1 MFVPDKGGKR
11 PHVYVFPA
19 DSKGRHRSCG
29 RRKQMVIVQ
38 IPTFFGR
45 ENQGGLFEMTELSPD
60 LAAPQQ
66 LTRPEAMADVPGV
79 CEVTLTRA
87 VVQYRSVHEA
97 DLPEGRIEDI
107 GLALVLDGEYASAA
121 QVLDL
126 GSAQVKQLDLSTEL
140 VVLDWVYEP
149 TLKHIHQLLRAAA
162 DPSAQGQSARRLLNP
177 YSFDLALRVLLRT
190 GYGPLSRPILLRIGF
205 RDICRDLD
213 LHEGTSVRIAMGR
226 GRLARARLDSDG
238 NALVFGTAFREP
250 DEVLEDALRAAFP
263 RRDLRRVL
271 SSSGTEGISYQVR
284 LPLPLAFSEVRGQV
298 KEIREGLAHLLARFE
313 PHRYRALQEVLDT
326 FGARET
332 LARLQLREPRE
343 QTQPLSGPP
352 LMGGTFVH

>member
-1 MFVPDKGGKR
+1 
-11 PHVYVFPA
+11 
-19 DSKGRHRSCG
+19 
-29 RRKQMVIVQ
+29 
-38 IPTFFGR
+38 
-45 ENQGGLFEMTELSPD
+45 MTELSPD
-60 LAAPQQ
+60 LATPQPVS
-66 LTRPEAMADVPGV
+66 RPEAMADVPGV
-79 CEVTLTRA
+79 CQVTLSRA

-107 GLALVLDGEYASAA
+107 GLALVLDGEFASAS

-149 TLKHIHQLLRAAA
+149 TLKHVHQLLRAAA
-162 DPSAQGQSARRLLNP
+162 DPSVQGKQARRALAP
-177 YSFDLALRVLLRT
+177 YCFDLALRVLLRA

-238 NALVFGTAFREP
+238 NALLFGTAFREP

-263 RRDLRRVL
+263 NRDLRRVL
-271 SSSGTEGISYQVR
+271 SSGGTEGLSYQVR
-284 LPLPLAFSEVRGQV
+284 FPLPLTFSEARAQVR
-298 KEIREGLAHLLARFE
+298 EIREGLAHLLARFE
-313 PHRYRALQEVLDT
+313 PHRYRALQEVLGT

-332 LARLQLREPRE
+332 LSRLHLREPRE
-343 QTQPLSGPP
+343 QIQPLAGPP
-352 LMGGTFVH
+352 NVGGTFIH